1 MRVCS
6 QSFRFKGGIT
16 LKILGMK
23 THGVTASLTDKEL
36 RMILEEFT
44 SEKHRI
50 RPNKQIKL
58 ERGNHEKN

>member
-1 MRVCS
+1 M
-6 QSFRFKGGIT
+6 
-16 LKILGMK
+16 KILGMK